1 MPKKIRKLTPDQIA
15 RFAEWT
21 EQWIK
26 IGLST
31 EPADFDKAIDA
42 ALRVYKLANLKKPM
56 IVLRVSSPYGATL
69 GGRLAWAMLRELEN
83 PHVASQVESQVK
95 SQVASQVKS
104 QVAWK
109 VWSRVESQ
117 VKSQVWSQVGS
128 QVESQVWSQVKSQ
141 VESQVES
148 QVKSQVWSQV
158 GSQVESQVKLQVWSQ
173 VKSQVWSQVKS
184 HVASQVWSQVA
195 SQVESQVA
203 SQVASAATN
212 GYHGSLYAGWAAYI
226 SFLRD
231 VCGWENAV
239 LDRFEID
246 ETLVRN
252 CGWVWWHENILA
264 VSDRPLSISRDAE
277 GRLHSETGPSI
288 AYRDGWQL
296 HHWHG
301 VSVPEEWLSRRDNL
315 TPKIAL
321 TWENIEQRRAACEI
335 LGWSRILTELNAKTI
350 NKDGDPEIGELVE
363 VELPEI
369 GRKIGREK
377 FLRVQCGTK
386 REFAIPVPPTMKTAL
401 EAQAWTWGLTEKT
414 FAKPEIRT

>member
-141 VESQVES
+141 VESQVA
-148 QVKSQVWSQV
+148 SQV
-158 GSQVESQVKLQVWSQ
+158 G
-173 VKSQVWSQVKS
+173 
-184 HVASQVWSQVA
+184 
-195 SQVESQVA
+195 
-203 SQVASAATN
+203 SAATN

>member
-31 EPADFDKAIDA
+31 EAADFDKAIDA

-83 PHVASQVESQVK
+83 P
-95 SQVASQVKS
+95 
-104 QVAWK
+104 
-109 VWSRVESQ
+109 
-117 VKSQVWSQVGS
+117 
-128 QVESQVWSQVKSQ
+128 QVESQVWSHVA
-141 VESQVES
+141 
-148 QVKSQVWSQV
+148 
-158 GSQVESQVKLQVWSQ
+158 
-173 VKSQVWSQVKS
+173 S
-184 HVASQVWSQVA
+184 HVASQVELQIKSQVKSQVA

-239 LDRFEID
+239 LERFEID

-369 GRKIGREK
+369 GGKIGREK

>member
-1 MPKKIRKLTPDQIA
+1 
-15 RFAEWT
+15 
-21 EQWIK
+21 
-26 IGLST
+26 
-31 EPADFDKAIDA
+31 
-42 ALRVYKLANLKKPM
+42 
-56 IVLRVSSPYGATL
+56 
-69 GGRLAWAMLRELEN
+69 
-83 PHVASQVESQVK
+83 
-95 SQVASQVKS
+95 
-104 QVAWK
+104 
-109 VWSRVESQ
+109 
-117 VKSQVWSQVGS
+117 
-128 QVESQVWSQVKSQ
+128 
-141 VESQVES
+141 
-148 QVKSQVWSQV
+148 
-158 GSQVESQVKLQVWSQ
+158 
-173 VKSQVWSQVKS
+173 
-184 HVASQVWSQVA
+184 
-195 SQVESQVA
+195 
-203 SQVASAATN
+203 
-212 GYHGSLYAGWAAYI
+212 LYAGWAAYV

-239 LDRFEID
+239 LERFEID
-246 ETLVRN
+246 EALIRN
-252 CGWVWWHENILA
+252 CGWVWWHENVLA
-264 VSDRPLSISRDAE
+264 VSDRPLSISRDVE

-369 GRKIGREK
+369 GREK

-386 REFAIPVPPTMKTAL
+386 REFALPVPPTMKTAL

-414 FAKPEIRT
+414 FVKPEIRT

>member
-109 VWSRVESQ
+109 VWSR
-117 VKSQVWSQVGS
+117 
-128 QVESQVWSQVKSQ
+128 
-141 VESQVES
+141 VES